1 MISMTAKDRYI
12 DLIKK
17 NPTFLEKAY
26 AKYIADFLGIT
37 PVSLSRIIK
46 EIKEKN
52 YL

>member
-26 AKYIADFLGIT
+26 AKYIADYLGIT
-37 PVSLSRIIK
+37 PSLSRIIK